1 MEALVGKVVIVTG
14 AGSGIGRATVQRLA
28 REGASVVAADIN
40 LATAE
45 ETVALTLAAGGRAV
59 AVHADVADEAAVKA
73 MVDATIDAYGRL
85 DGLHNNA
92 ANVFVVPQDLDIVS
106 MDVAVWD
113 ASFATNVRGPMLGCK
128 YAIPQMLKTGG
139 GSIVN
144 MSSNAGQMG
153 DLLRVAY
160 GVSKAGVD
168 SLTRYVA
175 TIHGKQG
182 IRCNAISPGVVATPA
197 LVNNVS
203 QAELDMFES
212 HHLTPYMGTPEDIAA
227 AVVFLMSEDARF
239 ITGQVINVD
248 GGMLAH
254 TPLFQQMRASMEVS

>member
-1 MEALVGKVVIVTG
+1 MGTLVGKVVIVTG
-14 AGSGIGRATVQRLA
+14 AGSGIGRATVQRLSS
-28 REGASVVAADIN
+28 EGASVIAADIN
-40 LATAE
+40 LPGAE
-45 ETVALTLAAGGRAV
+45 ETVALATAQGGRAV
-59 AVHADVADEAAVKA
+59 AQHADVADEDSVRA
-73 MVDATIDAYGRL
+73 MVDSAMAAYGRL

-106 MDVAVWD
+106 MDMGVWD
-113 ASFATNVRGPMLGCK
+113 ASMATNVRGPMLGCK

-203 QAELDMFES
+203 ATELAMFES

-227 AVVFLMSEDARF
+227 VVAFLLGEDARF

-254 TPLFQQMRASMEVS
+254 TPMYQQMNAAMGH

>member
-1 MEALVGKVVIVTG
+1 MGTLEGKVVIVTG
-14 AGSGIGRATVQRLA
+14 AGSGIGRATVQRLS

-40 LATAE
+40 LAGAE
-45 ETVALTLAAGGRAV
+45 ETVALAAAHGGRAV
-59 AVHADVADEAAVKA
+59 AQHADVADEDSVRA
-73 MVDATIDAYGRL
+73 MVDAAMAAYGRL

-106 MDVAVWD
+106 MDMAVWD
-113 ASFATNVRGPMLGCK
+113 ASMATNVRGPMLGCK

-203 QAELDMFES
+203 ETELAMFES
-212 HHLTPYMGTPEDIAA
+212 HHLTPYMGKPEDIAA
-227 AVVFLMSEDARF
+227 VVAFLLGEDARF

-254 TPLFQQMRASMEVS
+254 TPMYQQMNAAMGH

>member
-1 MEALVGKVVIVTG
+1 MGTLDGRVVIVTG
-14 AGSGIGRATVQRLA
+14 AGSGIGRSTAQRLA
-28 REGASVVAADIN
+28 ADGAAVLVADIN
-40 LATAE
+40 LAGAE
-45 ETVALTLAAGGRAV
+45 ETVALVQAAGGRAT
-59 AVHADVADEAAVKA
+59 AQQADVADEASAKA
-73 MVDATIDAYGRL
+73 MVDAAIEAYGRL

-92 ANVFVVPQDLDIVS
+92 ANVFVVPQDTDIVN

-113 ASFATNVRGPMLGCK
+113 ASMATNVRGPMLGCK
-128 YAIPQMLKTGG
+128 YAIPHMLRTGG

-144 MSSNAGQMG
+144 TSSNSGQMG

-175 TIHGKQG
+175 TMYGKQG

-203 QAELDMFES
+203 PEELAMFEA
-212 HHLTPYMGTPEDIAA
+212 HHLTPFIGTPEDIAA
-227 AVVFLMSEDARF
+227 VVSFLMGDDSRF
-239 ITGQVINVD
+239 ITGQVIHVD
-248 GGMLAH
+248 GGMQMH
-254 TPLFQQMRASMEVS
+254 TPLYQQMNAAMGG